1 MKKTLFAF
9 LTGVLLI
16 PILVSCGSAGPE
28 RVSALVSLEGKPKGM
43 IVKYKA
49 AIDKKSV
56 DKGTYSIRGQ
66 EVATVFVSDVN
77 PFSKEDAPS
86 VKTDNSLKGKGGRY
100 AVILL
105 KNDPSAATSIEANVK
120 AIDIAKI
127 PKVDIR
133 VQQIADIKTLEG
145 KTFKAW
151 KKPLKAEEQ
160 FPMR

>member
-9 LTGVLLI
+9 LTGIMII
-16 PILVSCGSAGPE
+16 PMLVSCGSAGPD

-49 AIDKKSV
+49 PIDKNSV
-56 DKGTYSIRGQ
+56 DKGTYTIRGQ

-105 KNDPSAATSIEANVK
+105 KNDPSVAAPTGVNAK
-120 AIDIAKI
+120 AIDIAQI

-133 VQQIADIKTLEG
+133 VKQVTDIKTLEG
-145 KTFKAW
+145 KTVKAW
-151 KKPLKAEEQ
+151 KKPLKADEQ